1 MCVCVCVWWGRF
13 QNFLSPSR
21 TCSINPPPSCLC
33 GLSQPLFH
41 FLPTHRGRFVC
52 PKKSHPKISPLFLQ
66 LLCSFR
72 LLGALT
78 PEFVAK
84 PSPSTHSVRSPCE
97 VPCPLPVPH
106 PSHRMVAVQ
115 RIRWLGSSPS
125 VKASTASSHFWISEQ
140 WVCGALLLPL
150 LLSLRW
156 NHSSKP
162 FLLASCPGHPGQLL
176 PHQDVHPRKEVR
188 EKS

>member
-1 MCVCVCVWWGRF
+1 MEV
-13 QNFLSPSR
+13 NLSAILDSFGSNQIMLCPWARSLLQSGHSCRLPSR
-21 TCSINPPPSCLC
+21 FIQM
-33 GLSQPLFH
+33 LSQPLFH

-52 PKKSHPKISPLFLQ
+52 PKKTHPKISPLFLQ

-140 WVCGALLLPL
+140 
-150 LLSLRW
+150 
-156 NHSSKP
+156 
-162 FLLASCPGHPGQLL
+162 
-176 PHQDVHPRKEVR
+176 
-188 EKS
+188 

>member
-1 MCVCVCVWWGRF
+1 MGVVGSTRELSVVSLQLFCKSKAVIKLCVCVCMCMVGPLF

-52 PKKSHPKISPLFLQ
+52 PKKTHQKISPLFLQ
-66 LLCSFR
+66 PLCSSR

-84 PSPSTHSVRSPCE
+84 PSPSTHSVKSPCE
-97 VPCPLPVPH
+97 VPFPLPVPH
-106 PSHRMVAVQ
+106 PSHRMAAVQ

-140 WVCGALLLPL
+140 
-150 LLSLRW
+150 
-156 NHSSKP
+156 
-162 FLLASCPGHPGQLL
+162 
-176 PHQDVHPRKEVR
+176 
-188 EKS
+188 